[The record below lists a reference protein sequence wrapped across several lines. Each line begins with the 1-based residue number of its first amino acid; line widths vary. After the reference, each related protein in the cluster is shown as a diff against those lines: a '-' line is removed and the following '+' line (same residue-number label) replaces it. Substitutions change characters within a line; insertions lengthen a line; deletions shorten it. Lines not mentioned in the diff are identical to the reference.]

1 MTEILTSMAT
11 PICSKT
17 VKTNDFR
24 FLIRSG
30 EKVLQQRI
38 VTYACNIAGN
48 PIKEESVEWKDI
60 ETVDSMELK
69 DE

>member
-1 MTEILTSMAT
+1 MTEILTLAT
-11 PICSKT
+11 PYLSKT

-24 FLIRSG
+24 FLIRNG

-38 VTYACNIAGN
+38 VTYACNIEGH
-48 PIKEESVEWKDI
+48 PIKEESVKWKDI

-69 DE
+69 DD

>member
-1 MTEILTSMAT
+1 MTEILTFAT
-11 PICSKT
+11 PYCSKT

-24 FLIRSG
+24 FLIRNG

-48 PIKEESVEWKDI
+48 PIEEESVEWRDI

-69 DE
+69 DD